1 MQRSALAAW
10 YSNLGSAMQFFIA
23 LSLMLAVAT
32 LDYQTGYELAFSIF
46 YLGPIAL
53 VSWFIG
59 RKPGVGLSVFGAFLW
74 WGAEVLD
81 ERSYSNPSIAYWNT
95 LVRLGFF
102 LIFNHL
108 LGRVRYELT
117 RVRELS
123 QRDHLTGAVNRRHF
137 AELAETELA
146 RMARNGRALSLAYI
160 DLDNFKTANDT
171 LGHETGDEILTTV
184 VKILTENLRRPD
196 IVARVGGD
204 EFLILMPETDLEQ
217 AKNVVHRQLEL
228 CGEKIKSAGWPIGM
242 SIGVVSCAKTCTL
255 DELVKAADSQM
266 YSAKQTGKNRAC
278 FKTLD

>member
-1 MQRSALAAW
+1 MQL
-10 YSNLGSAMQFFIA
+10 FVA
-23 LSLMLAVAT
+23 LSLMLAVAA

-59 RKPGVGLSVFGAFLW
+59 RKSGIGFSVFGAFLW

-81 ERSYSNPSIAYWNT
+81 HRSYSSPSIAFWNT

-108 LGRVRYELT
+108 LGRIRYELT

-123 QRDHLTGAVNRRHF
+123 QRDHLTGAVNRRYF

-171 LGHETGDEILTTV
+171 LGHEKGDEILTTV
-184 VKILTENLRRPD
+184 VRILTENLRRPD
-196 IVARVGGD
+196 VVARVGGD
-204 EFLILMPETDLEQ
+204 EFLVLMPETDLEQ
-217 AKNVVHRQLEL
+217 AKTVVDRQLEL
-228 CGEKIKSAGWPIGM
+228 CREKIRSERWPIGM
-242 SIGVVSCAKTCTL
+242 SIGVVSCANSCTL
-255 DELVKAADSQM
+255 DELVKAADSEM

-278 FKTLD
+278 FQALDQGEPEV